1 MSPCNAPLRDWQGR
15 RVWLIGASS
24 GIGRA
29 LAEALHA
36 AGARVVL
43 SARQASALNDFVAA
57 HPGAQAVPLD
67 VCHNDAV
74 EQAVQRVLRE
84 PLDVLVYCAGHYVPM
99 RAQAASLAELDRHLD
114 VNYRGALRVLCAA
127 LPHLG
132 AGAHVSLM
140 ASVAAYR
147 GLPKSLAYGPT
158 KAALMHLAE
167 VLYLD
172 LAPQGLGV
180 SVINPG
186 FVATPLTAQ
195 NDFHMPALMQPDE
208 AAQAIL
214 RGWARGEFEIH
225 FPKRFSRVLKFL
237 RWLPAR
243 WYFPLIHRATGL

>member
-1 MSPCNAPLRDWQGR
+1 MSPLNAPLRDWHGR

-24 GIGRA
+24 GIGQA
-29 LAEALHA
+29 LAHQLHG
-36 AGARVVL
+36 AGARVIV
-43 SARQASALNDFVAA
+43 SGRQTQALHEFVQT

-74 EQAVQRVLRE
+74 VQAAQTVLRE
-84 PLDVLVYCAGHYVPM
+84 PLDVLVYCAGHYAPM
-99 RAQAASLAELDRHLD
+99 RAPDVSLPELERHLD
-114 VNYRGALRVLCAA
+114 VNYRGALRVLSAT
-127 LPHLG
+127 LPHLS

-140 ASVAAYR
+140 ASVAGYR

-158 KAALMHLAE
+158 KAALIHLAE

-172 LAPQGLGV
+172 MAPRGLGV

-195 NDFHMPALMQPDE
+195 NDFEMPALMQPDE

-225 FPKRFSRVLKFL
+225 FPKRFSRALKFL
-237 RWLPAR
+237 GRLPNR
-243 WYFPLIHRATGL
+243 WYFPLVRRATGL